1 VSHLAERLSDYSPE
15 AMRQLKAVFWEEAQD
30 WDTLLE
36 ARAERSGEL
45 VLSDFTVNAINAFKQ
60 KA

>member
-1 VSHLAERLSDYSPE
+1 
-15 AMRQLKAVFWEEAQD
+15 MRQLKAVFWEEAQD